1 MSGEIGLL
9 VLLPLALPVAAGYA
23 AVTAAGAAGK
33 AAVNAGRAY
42 EEKKRQERELV
53 RRSGIDREI
62 TGFRKSAKELMEEQ
76 RKQNKALSE
85 EFEKEVERNRE
96 VFASQAGRILEA
108 PEEFGKDLTASAAR
122 MTAEMD
128 RRQKELQSTYRDAIA
143 ASLAEAERESSK
155 KMADTMAE
163 IQALHEDEAKRQE
176 AQKTAAMEY
185 IADAEDL
192 LKSLKLD
199 FSGEKYLGDAA
210 VALHESALS
219 EARRQYE
226 KGNYEGCLI
235 AVVSLMAKLR
245 ADILTADE
253 KHQEFENWQK
263 MAAVLIAENREMM
276 ASMSTLS
283 KEFYEELEDACVEDD
298 RTFTLRDELI
308 GMDLTPFWGTTA
320 DGQSVYTV
328 MLEKLN
334 QLEKSVLGE
343 GCVLTTAELKEIAEK
358 MAGEWRGEIAT
369 RIRKVIT
376 RLNNALQR
384 ESLGSRIIDELV
396 EMGYTYK
403 DYRYLRTGADGLA
416 EATSDDDIDAHLCM
430 VFVDA
435 YGDEILI
442 ELSNQNDSAV
452 DLQITD
458 MAEELDPEVDK
469 SRSRREMEEAVR
481 CIAEGSVPR
490 RGQAR
495 ITGGCKAGTEHRV
508 VANEVNRK
516 KKKLVAESE

>member
-1 MSGEIGLL
+1 MSGEIGML
-9 VLLPLALPVAAGYA
+9 VLLPLALPLAAGYA

-42 EEKKRQERELV
+42 EEKKRQERELI

-62 TGFRKSAKELMEEQ
+62 TGFRASAKELMEEQ
-76 RKQNKALSE
+76 RKQNKKLSE
-85 EFEKEVERNRE
+85 EFEQEVEKNRE
-96 VFASQAGRILEA
+96 AFMDRAGRIIEA
-108 PEEFGKDLTASAAR
+108 PEEFGKELTASAAQ
-122 MTAEMD
+122 MTAQMD
-128 RRQKELQSTYRDAIA
+128 RRQKELQSAYRDAIA
-143 ASLAEAERESSK
+143 TSLAEAEREGSQ

-163 IQALHEDEAKRQE
+163 IQALQDDEAKRQE
-176 AQKTAAMEY
+176 ALQRAAMEY

-192 LKSLKLD
+192 LQSLKLD
-199 FSGEKYLGDAA
+199 FSGEKYLGSAA
-210 VALHESALS
+210 VSLHESALT
-219 EARRQYE
+219 EARQQYG

-263 MAAVLIAENREMM
+263 TAAVLIAENREMM
-276 ASMSTLS
+276 AAMSTLTAD
-283 KEFYEELEDACVEDD
+283 FYDALEACCMESD
-298 RTFTLRDELI
+298 RTFTLRDDLI
-308 GMDLTPFWGTTA
+308 GMDLTPFWGMTA
-320 DGQSVYTV
+320 DGQSVYAV

-343 GCVLTTAELKEIAEK
+343 GCALTVKELKEIAEK
-358 MAGEWRGEIAT
+358 MAGEWRSEIAC

-384 ESLGSRIIDELV
+384 ESLGTCIINELV

-416 EATSDDDIDAHLCM
+416 EVTSDEDIDAHLCM

-481 CIAEGSVPR
+481 GIVEGSTPR

-495 ITGGCKAGTEHRV
+495 IRGGCRAGTEHRV
-508 VANEVNRK
+508 VANAVNLQ
-516 KKKLVAESE
+516 KKKLVVESE